1 MANFQIQKDIYEN
14 TNKERSKEESTS
26 GKLDKIKLSNELNNI
41 SKKRVDEQ
49 FPIITS
55 LFETSKVPL
64 NIVEITKD
72 STLYSQKSSSNDLLN
87 EDGIAP
93 LPLSR
98 IKCSK
103 TIEAAAG
110 SEKNGPFSA
119 IKENVLKKQKDIV
132 NFDEF
137 SNVIPS

>member
-26 GKLDKIKLSNELNNI
+26 G
-41 SKKRVDEQ
+41 Q